1 LSPDRFRL
9 IDHTAD
15 VAVVLW
21 GKDPADLLRSG
32 GIALFHLIAG
42 GSPIREVETRHVSA
56 RGADLEEI
64 LVGWMNRLLLLHEVD
79 GLVLSRFEPS
89 EPTAGGV
96 DGLVAGEPFDAARHR
111 ILREVKAVTYH
122 GVKVERDGVGLTA
135 RLILDI

>member
-9 IDHTAD
+9 LDHTAD

-32 GIALFHLIAG
+32 GMALFHLIAG
-42 GSPIREVETRHVSA
+42 DSPIREVETRHASA
-56 RGADLEEI
+56 CGADLEEL
-64 LVGWMNRLLLLHEVD
+64 LVGWMNRLLLFHEID
-79 GLVLSRFEPS
+79 GLVLSRFDLS
-89 EPTAGGV
+89 EPNAGRV
-96 DGLVAGEPFDAARHR
+96 DGLVAGEPFDATRHR

-122 GVKVERDGVGLTA
+122 GVSVERHGEGLTA